1 MDRFRASGLVNS
13 ILRFALYSSYG
24 TEDDVQME
32 RSRTEI
38 GSWIYLLLY
47 KPMSIG
53 IIPDSMTYTVN
64 ISSKGL
70 VEWIP

>member
-1 MDRFRASGLVNS
+1 VSS

-32 RSRTEI
+32 RSRAEI

-47 KPMSIG
+47 KLMSLR
-53 IIPDSMTYTVN
+53 IIPDSMDIYRQLPALCLN
-64 ISSKGL
+64 L
-70 VEWIP
+70 

>member
-1 MDRFRASGLVNS
+1 VSS

-32 RSRTEI
+32 RSRAEI

-47 KPMSIG
+47 KLMSLR
-53 IIPDSMTYTVN
+53 IIPDSMDIYRQLRVLCLN
-64 ISSKGL
+64 L
-70 VEWIP
+70 

>member
-1 MDRFRASGLVNS
+1 MDRFRPSGLVSS
-13 ILRFALYSSYG
+13 ILRFAFYSSYG

-47 KPMSIG
+47 KLMSIR
-53 IIPDSMTYTVN
+53 IFRIP
-64 ISSKGL
+64 
-70 VEWIP
+70 